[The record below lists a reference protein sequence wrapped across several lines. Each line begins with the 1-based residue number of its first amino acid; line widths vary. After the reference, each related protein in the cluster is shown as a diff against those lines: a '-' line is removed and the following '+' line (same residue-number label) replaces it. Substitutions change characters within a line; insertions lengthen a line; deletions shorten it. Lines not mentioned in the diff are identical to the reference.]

1 MTDAPEGSRPAAWK
15 TAMVVSAVVLV
26 GFTAWALRG
35 ILTPF
40 VLAVFLLLMIDGVA
54 RALRDRI
61 PGFPERLALPAALTL
76 IVAFF
81 LFTLW
86 LVADNAAQLFGQAGA
101 YEHRLND
108 LLGLFGAR
116 FGLSVP
122 PTVSGL
128 LQQLNPAR
136 LAGAVAQSLQGLASG
151 AFVVLIYLGF
161 LVASRSGFVRKGGK
175 LFVADD
181 ARVEAQQT
189 FSRIRHGVEGY
200 VWVQTL
206 SGLMIAVPA
215 GVLMLALGLSHA
227 VFWAFLIFV
236 ASYVPVIGGAIGT
249 LLPPVFALLQFPTL
263 VQPVVIFAGLQA
275 IGFVVGSV
283 IQPRMQGTSLNV
295 DPVVVFLSLAFWG
308 ALWGVAGAFLSTPL
322 TVMAMAILA
331 QFETTRW
338 IAVLLSSDGEPYADS
353 GVAAPPQVTTAAAAV
368 A

>member
-1 MTDAPEGSRPAAWK
+1 MTETLDAPRPAAWK
-15 TAMVVSAVVLV
+15 TAMVVSAVILV
-26 GFTAWALRG
+26 GFAAWALRG

-61 PGFPERLALPAALTL
+61 PGFPERLALPAAMTL

-86 LVADNAAQLFGQAGA
+86 LVADNAAQLFSQAGA
-101 YEHRLND
+101 YEKRLND
-108 LLGLFGAR
+108 LLGLLGGR
-116 FGLSVP
+116 FGLRVP

-136 LAGAVAQSLQGLASG
+136 FAGAAAQSVQGLASG

-161 LVASRSGFVRKGGK
+161 LVASRSGFVRKAGK
-175 LFVADD
+175 LFGADD
-181 ARVEAQQT
+181 ARTEAQQT
-189 FSRIRHGVEGY
+189 FTRIRRGVEGY
-200 VWVQTL
+200 VWVQSL
-206 SGLMIAVPA
+206 SGLMIAIPA
-215 GVLMLALGLSHA
+215 GMLMLALGLSHA

-236 ASYVPVIGGAIGT
+236 ASYIPVIGGAVGT

-263 VQPVVIFAGLQA
+263 AQPIVIFVGLQA

-283 IQPRMQGTSLNV
+283 LQPRMQGSSLNL

-322 TVMAMAILA
+322 TVMTMAILA
-331 QFETTRW
+331 QFKATSW
-338 IAVLLSSDGEPYADS
+338 IAVLLSSDGEPYAETRHAAS
-353 GVAAPPQVTTAAAAV
+353 AGV
-368 A
+368 

>member
-1 MTDAPEGSRPAAWK
+1 MADATDAPRAAAWK
-15 TAMVVSAVVLV
+15 TAMVVSAAILA

-40 VLAVFLLLMIDGVA
+40 VLALFLLLMIDGVA

-101 YEHRLND
+101 YEKRLND
-108 LLGLFGAR
+108 LLGLLGGQ
-116 FGLSVP
+116 FGLRVP

-136 LAGAVAQSLQGLASG
+136 FAGAAAQSVQGLASG

-161 LVASRSGFVRKGGK
+161 LVASRSGFVRKAGK
-175 LFVADD
+175 LFGAEES
-181 ARVEAQQT
+181 RTEAEQT
-189 FSRIRHGVEGY
+189 FTRIRRGVEGY
-200 VWVQTL
+200 VWVQSL
-206 SGLMIAVPA
+206 AGLMIAAPA
-215 GVLMLALGLSHA
+215 GALMLAMGLSHA

-236 ASYVPVIGGAIGT
+236 ASYIPVIGGAVGT

-263 VQPVVIFAGLQA
+263 AQPIVIFIGLQA
-275 IGFVVGSV
+275 IGFLVGSV
-283 IQPRMQGTSLNV
+283 LQPRMQGSSLNL

-331 QFETTRW
+331 QFKATRW

-353 GVAAPPQVTTAAAAV
+353 QDGAPAKG
-368 A
+368 